1 MYDPKIEMAKL
12 ATLKLLAD
20 FYRQIYSANKAGILV
35 LMEYGLSKEEAEET
49 MLSVDSKAREIVKDM
64 ATQFEISQQEE
75 GS

>member
-20 FYRQIYSANKAGILV
+20 LYRQIYSANKAGIVV
-35 LMEYGLSKEEAEET
+35 LMEYGLSKEEAEEV
-49 MLSVDSKAREIVKDM
+49 MLTVDSKAREIVKDM